1 MHFFKSVKTNILP
14 LYNKIVFLTRKN
26 YFYKDFNLSDT
37 FSNRIYLIFF
47 HLSFV
52 LITIK
57 NKQYNKKKSQQ
68 IFDFFINQI
77 EINCR
82 ELGYGD
88 ASVNKKMKK
97 LLKLFYEI
105 LIQCQNWKQL
115 KVDNKNYLLVRFFT
129 NDPKH
134 CILTNKLTNYFDKF
148 SFFIDNLPLKS
159 LTKGVFNFYYK
170 E

>member
-1 MHFFKSVKTNILP
+1 MHLFKSVKTNILP
-14 LYNKIVFLTRKN
+14 LYNKIVFLTREN
-26 YFYKDFNLSDT
+26 FFYKDFNLSDT

-52 LITIK
+52 LISLK
-57 NKQYNKKKSQQ
+57 NKQYNKNNSQE
-68 IFDFFINQI
+68 IFDFFISQI

-115 KVDNKNYLLVRFFT
+115 KADNKNYLLLRFFT

-134 CILTNKLTNYFDKF
+134 YIFTNKLTNYFDEF